1 VIIFAI
7 AANVVAGVSTFI
19 SGLFDDRF
27 GAKPVIVVSLVGL
40 ILAGIGVF
48 FAHDL
53 GAGAFWVGGLILSL
67 FVGPAQSASRT
78 FLARIT
84 PAGREGEVFG
94 LYATTGR
101 AVSFLAPLLFSA
113 FVAIAGAQY
122 WGIMGIV
129 IVLLAGLALLIP
141 VKPRRELTPAK

>member
-1 VIIFAI
+1 
-7 AANVVAGVSTFI
+7 VVAGVSTFI

-40 ILAGIGVF
+40 IIAGLGVF

-53 GAGAFWVGGLILSL
+53 GANAFWVGGLILCL

-78 FLARIT
+78 FLARVT

-101 AVSFLAPLLFSA
+101 AVSFLAPLLFST
-113 FVAIAGAQY
+113 FVAVAGAQY
-122 WGIMGIV
+122 WGILGIV
-129 IVLLAGLALLIP
+129 IVLLVGLLLLIP
-141 VKPRRELTPAK
+141 VKARAN